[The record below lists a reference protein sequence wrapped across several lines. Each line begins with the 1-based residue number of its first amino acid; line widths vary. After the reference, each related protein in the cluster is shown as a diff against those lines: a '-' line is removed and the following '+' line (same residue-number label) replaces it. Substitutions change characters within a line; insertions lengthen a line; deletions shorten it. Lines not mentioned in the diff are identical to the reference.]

1 MWATKERTLKIR
13 GVCFLVHLS
22 LREKSNIFFGLR
34 RRRSR
39 RSTLTFDQQPF
50 PRKTDLSERR
60 KKVSLLN
67 KKTSSTSHSRKHSP
81 MGTYFCSDIQKVGED
96 LVMWDLIDLIWE
108 DCFFNIVIFLLV
120 RWTYF
125 IKRVF
130 KTKHF
135 YNKKHYLMKRN
146 QWNANL
152 MNARYFFSGV
162 TLHI

>member
-1 MWATKERTLKIR
+1 LLSGSFESKRKI
-13 GVCFLVHLS
+13 
-22 LREKSNIFFGLR
+22 EYFFGLR

-96 LVMWDLIDLIWE
+96 LVM
-108 DCFFNIVIFLLV
+108 
-120 RWTYF
+120 
-125 IKRVF
+125 
-130 KTKHF
+130 
-135 YNKKHYLMKRN
+135 
-146 QWNANL
+146 
-152 MNARYFFSGV
+152 
-162 TLHI
+162 